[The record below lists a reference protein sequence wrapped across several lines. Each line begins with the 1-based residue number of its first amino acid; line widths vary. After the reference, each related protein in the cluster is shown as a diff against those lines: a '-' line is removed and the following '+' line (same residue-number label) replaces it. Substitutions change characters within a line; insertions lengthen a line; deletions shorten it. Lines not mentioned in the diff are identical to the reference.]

1 MAEARKRKKAAAKR
15 KAAASKRKKAAVRRK
30 AAPKRKKAAVRKKA
44 ASKRKKAAVRRKAA
58 PKRKKAAVRKKA
70 APKRKKAASK
80 RKKAAAPKRRKAA
93 PKRRKAAPKR
103 RKAAAK
109 AMSYNEVRS
118 LLESLLNGLSELLGT
133 ERGTAAAPKRG
144 KAAAKKKAAAPKRR
158 KAAASKRRKKGPMS
172 EAHKESIR
180 RGLLIPGCKA
190 LSKRFLLSSAHRQVQ
205 AVHRDR
211 KSNPPKVADF
221 RRLVKNGKVNLHDGT
236 LTDQDRDKLGQMSID
251 VPAKHQPAGP
261 RTEFPGLSVSA
272 SAS

>member
-1 MAEARKRKKAAAKR
+1 
-15 KAAASKRKKAAVRRK
+15 
-30 AAPKRKKAAVRKKA
+30 
-44 ASKRKKAAVRRKAA
+44 
-58 PKRKKAAVRKKA
+58 
-70 APKRKKAASK
+70 
-80 RKKAAAPKRRKAA
+80 
-93 PKRRKAAPKR
+93 
-103 RKAAAK
+103 
-109 AMSYNEVRS
+109 MSYNEVRS

-251 VPAKHQPAGP
+251 VPAKHQPTAP
-261 RTEFPGLSVSA
+261 EPSFRV
-272 SAS
+272 